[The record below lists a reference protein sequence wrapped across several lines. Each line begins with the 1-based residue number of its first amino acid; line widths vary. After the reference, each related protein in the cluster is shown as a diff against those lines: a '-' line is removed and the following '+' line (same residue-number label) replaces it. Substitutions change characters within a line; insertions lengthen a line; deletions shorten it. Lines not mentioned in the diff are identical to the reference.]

1 MSIVND
7 DTSRPL
13 PRTIAAL
20 CLAAALSIPVAT
32 AATRAVDERRAAD
45 PRGDVEIINTSGR
58 VTVTGWDR
66 PEVAV
71 TGTLED
77 GGERLEFTS
86 SRGKT
91 LIRVVQRDRGSS
103 MRSAGGAVLDIRVP
117 QQSAL
122 DVSVVSADLVLRR
135 LQGEQR
141 LATVSGDVDA
151 ELGVEASARSV
162 SGDLRLTTTPATMRL
177 EINSVSGDVTV
188 TGGAGGRVEA
198 RTVSGDA
205 RFALG
210 TVSDARFK
218 SVSGDLRTRMALAPG
233 GRYAA
238 ESVSGSVGVDFAA
251 LPSARFQLRT
261 FSGDIDLCAAVGSA
275 AGAAPTGR
283 DGRRGRDFRHG
294 DGDGRVEVQ
303 TMSGEIRLCAVR

>member
-1 MSIVND
+1 MTIHD
-7 DTSRPL
+7 DIRIRPL
-13 PRTIAAL
+13 YRTVTML
-20 CLAAALSIPVAT
+20 CLAAALCGPSAH
-32 AATRAVDERRAAD
+32 AAPRAVDERRAAD
-45 PRGDVEIINTSGR
+45 PRGDVEIVNTAGK

-77 GGERLEFTS
+77 GVERLEFTS
-86 SRGKT
+86 SGGKT

-117 QQSAL
+117 QQSAV

-135 LQGEQR
+135 LPGEQR

-162 SGDLRLTTTPATMRL
+162 SGDLRLTTTPATKRL
-177 EINSVSGDVTV
+177 EVNAVSGEVTV
-188 TGGAGGRVEA
+188 TGGAGGRVEI

-205 RFALG
+205 RLTLG

-218 SVSGDLRTRMALAPG
+218 SVSGDLGMRLALAPD
-233 GRYAA
+233 GRFAA
-238 ESVSGSVGVDFAA
+238 ESVSGSVGIDFASS
-251 LPSARFQLRT
+251 PSARFQLRS
-261 FSGDIDLCAAVGSA
+261 FSGDIGVCPAVQPA
-275 AGAAPTGR
+275 AGAASADRSGQR
-283 DGRRGRDFRHG
+283 SREFRNG

-303 TMSGEIRLCAVR
+303 TMSGDIRLCAGR